1 MPDITEY
8 PPGWPAWI
16 ELASPD
22 VEGSKEFY
30 CELFGWGVYDV
41 TIPGLTDLSMFTLG
55 DLGPEVL
62 GMQPLADSAQYP
74 SWLCYFRAGDLQTTG
89 QAVADAGGQVLSDL
103 IDVAD
108 LEQLAMFGDREGAD
122 FAVVQP
128 RRLHGAAVIDEPSA
142 VCWVE
147 LACRRPGQARTFY
160 EQVFGWQA
168 VERRFRDRPVTAWK
182 AGGHVVASMIEMDDS
197 FPTGYPP
204 HWFPWIWVED
214 CDATVSRAAELG
226 ASIRFGPTDE
236 EQVAKGRM
244 AFMTDPAGARFAVI
258 TPHGDWMGNRLN
270 SMPHHPPPENNRK
283 WWQKPPSL
291 RSRLR
296 R

>member
-1 MPDITEY
+1 
-8 PPGWPAWI
+8 
-16 ELASPD
+16 
-22 VEGSKEFY
+22 
-30 CELFGWGVYDV
+30 
-41 TIPGLTDLSMFTLG
+41 
-55 DLGPEVL
+55 
-62 GMQPLADSAQYP
+62 
-74 SWLCYFRAGDLQTTG
+74 
-89 QAVADAGGQVLSDL
+89 
-103 IDVAD
+103 
-108 LEQLAMFGDREGAD
+108 
-122 FAVVQP
+122 
-128 RRLHGAAVIDEPSA
+128 
-142 VCWVE
+142 
-147 LACRRPGQARTFY
+147 
-160 EQVFGWQA
+160 
-168 VERRFRDRPVTAWK
+168 
-182 AGGHVVASMIEMDDS
+182 MIEMDDS

-236 EQVAKGRM
+236 EQVAMGRM

-270 SMPHHPPPENNRK
+270 STPHHPPPENNRK